1 MLKQCLII
9 QILNQTDHSLK
20 EKIKK
25 VIELLQYKLSGKIMK
40 ELAGLRAVM
49 KIKKRKAQKSVSLKE
64 NLYFKNIKLFRSSSN
79 SKQRSSMQERTN

>member
-1 MLKQCLII
+1 
-9 QILNQTDHSLK
+9 
-20 EKIKK
+20 
-25 VIELLQYKLSGKIMK
+25 MK

-79 SKQRSSMQERTN
+79 SKQRSSM